1 MTAAAPQ
8 YIPPQPQGQQ
18 PPPQKSG
25 CLKWLLIG
33 CSVLLVLG
41 IAAVA
46 VLVFVVFGAIRSTDA
61 YKGARDRAVN
71 DPRVIA
77 ALGSPIETGWWV
89 KGSVNVDN
97 DGGHANI
104 TFPISGPK
112 GKATVEAI
120 ATRDAEKWVY
130 TKLKVY
136 PDGGPPIDLLQ

>member
-33 CSVLLVLG
+33 CSVLFVLG

-46 VLVFVVFGAIRSTDA
+46 VLVVVVFGAIRSTDA

-77 ALGSPIETGWWV
+77 ALGAPVETGWWV

-130 TKLKVY
+130 TKLKVD